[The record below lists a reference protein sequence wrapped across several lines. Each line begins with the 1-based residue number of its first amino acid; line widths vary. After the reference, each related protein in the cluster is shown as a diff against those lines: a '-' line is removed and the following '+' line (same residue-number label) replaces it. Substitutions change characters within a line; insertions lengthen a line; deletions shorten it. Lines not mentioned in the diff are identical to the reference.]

1 MQLWL
6 VLLSVLTLS
15 LTLTDGQNTSCG
27 NDFKTLEKALLLT
40 GNNKVELLRAFY
52 PPRQPPAT
60 FVTVHYIFLDL
71 DGSIT
76 CQKTWLWSSVD
87 FYLIQPPS
95 IFQFMSLLFTIPLDR
110 SITTANITFPGDCQ
124 NLVTNE
130 NKSCTCISNGLLD
143 ILTQRVSIKCTSQQH
158 HRALHMQHK
167 TRKWIHACTVNSGTV
182 KGHDLSKMAWSNGN
196 QYSQVSL

>member
-15 LTLTDGQNTSCG
+15 LTLTDCQNTSCG
-27 NDFKTLEKALLLT
+27 NDFKTLQNALLLT
-40 GNNKVELLRAFY
+40 GNNKVELLKAFY
-52 PPRQPPAT
+52 PPRQPPAA
-60 FVTVHYIFLDL
+60 FVTVNYTFLDA
-71 DGSIT
+71 DGNIT

-95 IFQFMSLLFTIPLDR
+95 IFQFMSLFFTIPLDR

-124 NLVTNE
+124 NLVTLNNSTNE

-158 HRALHMQHK
+158 HRALHVQHK
-167 TRKWIHACTVNSGTV
+167 TRR
-182 KGHDLSKMAWSNGN
+182 
-196 QYSQVSL
+196 

>member
-40 GNNKVELLRAFY
+40 GNNKVELLKAFY

-110 SITTANITFPGDCQ
+110 KHHHSQHYFP
-124 NLVTNE
+124 
-130 NKSCTCISNGLLD
+130 
-143 ILTQRVSIKCTSQQH
+143 R
-158 HRALHMQHK
+158 
-167 TRKWIHACTVNSGTV
+167 
-182 KGHDLSKMAWSNGN
+182 
-196 QYSQVSL
+196 